1 MVSKCANP
9 ECQKPF
15 RYLRHGRLFRM
26 EVQPGMERG
35 AGLEGDLKAR
45 LPVRRIE
52 FYWLCEECA
61 ATMTLNVREGIGVA
75 LRPQAGS

>member
-1 MVSKCANP
+1 
-9 ECQKPF
+9 
-15 RYLRHGRLFRM
+15 
-26 EVQPGMERG
+26 MERG